1 MEKIRPDLSEVPA
14 TLLVP
19 LWARA
24 EEQKRAD
31 PLVRDPKSAE
41 ILRALDFDFGRF
53 RGGWMSQLGC
63 CVRTAILDREVQ
75 AFLSDRPGAPVVN
88 LGCGL
93 DARELRMTG
102 YGMWYDLDLPEVI
115 GLRERFFPETERVR
129 RIACSVLDF
138 GWMDRIAA
146 EGPVLIVAEGL
157 FMYLS
162 GEEVE
167 ALLRAL
173 GRRFAEAVLLV
184 EMLAPLLVGRNGM
197 HDTVKE
203 AAFRWSLRDSRDF
216 ERMADRLRFD
226 REWSYFDEARRR
238 WRYLRLFRRIPWFRR
253 NLNNR
258 IVRLRFG

>member
-75 AFLSDRPGAPVVN
+75 AFLSDRPGASVVN

-115 GLRERFFPETERVR
+115 GLRERFSPIRSACGGSPARCWISDGWTGSPPKVR
-129 RIACSVLDF
+129 C
-138 GWMDRIAA
+138 
-146 EGPVLIVAEGL
+146 
-157 FMYLS
+157 
-162 GEEVE
+162 
-167 ALLRAL
+167 
-173 GRRFAEAVLLV
+173 
-184 EMLAPLLVGRNGM
+184 
-197 HDTVKE
+197 
-203 AAFRWSLRDSRDF
+203 
-216 ERMADRLRFD
+216 
-226 REWSYFDEARRR
+226 
-238 WRYLRLFRRIPWFRR
+238 
-253 NLNNR
+253 
-258 IVRLRFG
+258 

>member
-115 GLRERFFPETERVR
+115 GLRERFFPDTERVR

-197 HDTVKE
+197 HDPVKE
-203 AAFRWSLRDSRDF
+203 AVFRWSLRDSRDV